1 MKPPLWSEAELAY
14 LLELA
19 GDVPGPTLFRAYNAW
34 AKAHGF
40 PPRSQRALAVKAH
53 KCGISLRPTG
63 SWLTTGG
70 IATCLALPPSTVES
84 WIVRY
89 PDLPRRRMG
98 KRKVNFIERRQLRA
112 WAQRHPH
119 LLGGLERY
127 RLTML
132 LEDEDLAR
140 DILERFPARPT
151 GLETTALPVRC
162 LDDGRQWPSI
172 KAAAAEL
179 YITHSALWLGIKQ
192 RRPVA
197 GLSFELLTSSL
208 A

>member
-1 MKPPLWSEAELAY
+1 MKPPLWSEPELAY

-19 GDVPGPTLFRAYNAW
+19 GDLPGPSVLRTYNTW
-34 AKAHGF
+34 AKANGYS
-40 PPRSQRALAVKAH
+40 PRSRRALVVKVH
-53 KCGISLRPTG
+53 KCGMSLRPTG

-70 IATCLALPPSTVES
+70 IAKCLALPASTVES

-89 PDLPRRRMG
+89 PDLPRQRMG
-98 KRKVNFIERRQLRA
+98 KRKVNFIERRQLRS

-132 LEDEDLAR
+132 LEDENLAR
-140 DILERFPARPT
+140 DILERFPTRPA
-151 GLETTALPVRC
+151 GLEATALPVRC

-192 RRPVA
+192 RRPVI
-197 GLSFELLTSSL
+197 GLNFELV
-208 A
+208 AAAA